1 MKVIIPTA
9 LRKHTGGTRDVA
21 VNATTVDDAL
31 SQVVNAHPE
40 LKSSL
45 FDESDQL
52 VSYVNVFVN
61 DRNIRDL
68 QNGATPLSERDEI
81 LLVPAIAGG

>member
-1 MKVIIPTA
+1 MKVLIPTA
-9 LRKHTGGTRDVA
+9 LRKHTGGNHQVEVT
-21 VNATTVDDAL
+21 ATTVGVAL
-31 SQVVNAHPE
+31 QQLVDSHPD
-40 LKSSL
+40 LRSSL
-45 FDESDQL
+45 FDESDNL

-68 QNGATPLSERDEI
+68 ENEATTVTESDEI

>member
-9 LRKHTGGTRDVA
+9 LRKHTGGQNHVS
-21 VNATTVDDAL
+21 VSATTVQDAL
-31 SQVVNAHPE
+31 QQVVATHPG
-40 LKSSL
+40 LKASL
-45 FDESDQL
+45 YDDHDRL
-52 VSYVNVFVN
+52 VSFVNVFVN

-68 QNGATPLSERDEI
+68 NDGATELSDSDEI

>member
-9 LRKHTGGTRDVA
+9 LRKHTGGQNHLSIA
-21 VNATTVDDAL
+21 ATTVQDAL
-31 SQVVNAHPE
+31 EQVVTAHPQ
-40 LKSSL
+40 LRSSL
-45 FDESDQL
+45 FDDRNQL

-68 QNGATPLSERDEI
+68 ENEATPLRETDEI

>member
-9 LRKHTGGTRDVA
+9 LRKHTGGKRDVL
-21 VNATTVDDAL
+21 VTATTVEDAL
-31 SQVVNAHPE
+31 QQVVTAHPD
-40 LKSSL
+40 LRNSL
-45 FDESDQL
+45 FDDSGSL

-61 DRNIRDL
+61 DTNIRDR
-68 QNGATPLSERDEI
+68 QDGATVLTERDEI

>member
-9 LRKHTGGTRDVA
+9 LRKHTDGQNHLSIT
-21 VNATTVDDAL
+21 ATTVQDAL
-31 SQVVNAHPE
+31 EQVVTAHPQ
-40 LKSSL
+40 LRSSL
-45 FDESDQL
+45 FDDRNQL

-68 QNGATPLSERDEI
+68 ENEATPLRETDEI